1 MQQYQ
6 GLKIG
11 KKYTKLPLIQ
21 GGMGIGISLGGL
33 AGAVAAEG
41 GAGVISAAQIGFR
54 EPDFDEEPFTA
65 NLRAIHKE
73 VEKARAL
80 SKEGVIGMN
89 IMTAM
94 NGYESYVREAVKA
107 GVDFIVSGA
116 GLPVDLPAYAEGSDT
131 AIAPIVSTEKS
142 ASVILKYWDKKY
154 KKIPDLLIV
163 EGPKAGGH
171 LGFTKEQL
179 EFFTENKYKEEIG
192 AILRLVKTY
201 EEKYGEKIPVILAG
215 GIDSREKAEEAF
227 SIGADGIQVATR
239 FVTTKECDAA
249 SEYKEAYVKAKKED
263 ICIVKSPVGMPG
275 RAIHNAF
282 LEKVERGEK
291 KLCKCHKCLHR
302 CNPGEI
308 PYCITDALIQAA
320 EGNVED
326 ALIFCGANA
335 WKISEIQ
342 SVSQVVR
349 ELFPDFPE
357 RFS

>member
-65 NLRAIHKE
+65 NLRTIHKE

-94 NGYESYVREAVKA
+94 NDYESYVREAVKA

-116 GLPVDLPAYAEGSDT
+116 GLPVDLPAYTEGSDT

-192 AILRLVKTY
+192 SILRLVKTY

-249 SEYKEAYVKAKKED
+249 PEYKEAYVKAKKED

-342 SVSQVVR
+342 TVSQVVR

>member
-89 IMTAM
+89 VMTAM

-116 GLPVDLPAYAEGSDT
+116 GLPVDLPAYTEGSDT

-154 KKIPDLLIV
+154 KKIPDLLID

-342 SVSQVVR
+342 TVSQVVR

>member
-1 MQQYQ
+1 MKQYQ

-116 GLPVDLPAYAEGSDT
+116 GLPVDLPAYAEGIDT

-275 RAIHNAF
+275 RAIHNTF

-342 SVSQVVR
+342 TVSQVVR

>member
-1 MQQYQ
+1 MKQYQ

-89 IMTAM
+89 VMTAM

-116 GLPVDLPAYAEGSDT
+116 GLPVDLPAYTEGIDT

-342 SVSQVVR
+342 TVSQVVR

>member
-275 RAIHNAF
+275 RAIHNTF
-282 LEKVERGEK
+282 LEKVERGGK

-342 SVSQVVR
+342 TVSQVVR

>member
-65 NLRAIHKE
+65 NLRTIHKE

-116 GLPVDLPAYAEGSDT
+116 GLPVDLPAYTEGSDT

-179 EFFTENKYKEEIG
+179 EFFAENKYKEEIG

-263 ICIVKSPVGMPG
+263 ICLVKSPVGMPG

-342 SVSQVVR
+342 TVSQVVR

>member
-54 EPDFDEEPFTA
+54 EPDFDEEPFTV

-342 SVSQVVR
+342 TVSQVVR

>member
-1 MQQYQ
+1 MKQYQ

-116 GLPVDLPAYAEGSDT
+116 GLPVDLPAYAEGSET

-249 SEYKEAYVKAKKED
+249 PEYKEAYVKAKKED

-275 RAIHNAF
+275 RAIHNTF
-282 LEKVERGEK
+282 LEKVERGGK

-342 SVSQVVR
+342 TVSQVVR

>member
-80 SKEGVIGMN
+80 SKKGVIGMN

-94 NGYESYVREAVKA
+94 NDYESYVREAVKA

-154 KKIPDLLIV
+154 KKLPDLLIV

-249 SEYKEAYVKAKKED
+249 PEYKEAYVKAKKED

-275 RAIHNAF
+275 RAIHNTF

-342 SVSQVVR
+342 TVSQVVR

>member
-282 LEKVERGEK
+282 LEKVERSEK

-326 ALIFCGANA
+326 ALIFCGADA

-342 SVSQVVR
+342 TVSQVVR

>member
-89 IMTAM
+89 VMTAM

-342 SVSQVVR
+342 TVSQVVR

>member
-1 MQQYQ
+1 MKQYQ

-275 RAIHNAF
+275 RAVHNAF

-342 SVSQVVR
+342 TVSQVVR